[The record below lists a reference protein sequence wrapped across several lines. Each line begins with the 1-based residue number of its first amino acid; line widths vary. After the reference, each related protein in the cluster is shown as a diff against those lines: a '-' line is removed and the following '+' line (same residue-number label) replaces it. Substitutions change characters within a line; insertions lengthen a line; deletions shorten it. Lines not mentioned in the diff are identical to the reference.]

1 MPTSG
6 QRGLDMLL
14 KINTGTDLAPVFT
27 TVAAIQSK
35 NFGLNQEVVEI
46 TNQDSP
52 NRWRELLSGAGN
64 RKANISGSG
73 MATPAGAA
81 ILYAAWAG
89 GVSKQCQVIVPGL
102 GTFTGPYMIPK
113 LDFKGPHDKEVTF
126 DINLESAG
134 EVVMTA

>member
-14 KINTGTDLAPVFT
+14 KINTGTDALPVYT
-27 TVAAIQSK
+27 TVAGIQSK
-35 NFGLNQEVVEI
+35 SFGLNQETVEI

-64 RKANISGSG
+64 RKATLSGSG
-73 MATPAGAA
+73 LSTPAGAA
-81 ILYAAWAG
+81 ILYAAWAS
-89 GVSKQCQVIVPGL
+89 GVAKLCQIVVPGL

-113 LDFKGPHDKEVTF
+113 LDFKGPHDKEVAF

-134 EVVMTA
+134 EVTMA